1 MADSLP
7 WPVARPLAIVLFI
20 AVMALGW
27 ELVSLPFVFYRSF
40 LLERKY
46 GLSSEPLSTWAG
58 DHLKAL
64 GLGLL
69 LTIAAGLAVYGAI
82 RVSGDLWWA
91 VAGGAVRRRRRSC
104 CRGSRRC
111 C

>member
-1 MADSLP
+1 MSAALAARARGIGGSLP
-7 WPVARPLAIVLFI
+7 WLVARPLAVVFFI
-20 AVMALGW
+20 TVMALGW

-46 GLSSEPLSTWAG
+46 GLSSEPLSTWAS

-69 LTIAAGLAVYGAI
+69 LTLGGGPRGLRVHLRLAG
-82 RVSGDLWWA
+82 VSG
-91 VAGGAVRRRRRSC
+91 
-104 CRGSRRC
+104 GS
-111 C
+111 